1 MNKTVRPIFLVEDNS
16 LYVNALEKR
25 LSLNINSGT
34 SIHKFANGEECIK
47 NMGMNPKI
55 VVLDYFLNSASR
67 EAMNGLEVLKKI
79 KITNPETMVLMLSNQ
94 DDIQI
99 ATDTMKYGAFDY
111 VSKNEN
117 AFLRLQNAINNIEKI
132 LAQATVIKTGQQ
144 VKRILIAWIIFL
156 VVTIAVLQIFF
167 PGLMNKNM

>member
-1 MNKTVRPIFLVEDNS
+1 MKKSQRPIFLVEDNS
-16 LYVNALEKR
+16 LYLNALEKK
-25 LSLNINSGT
+25 LKQGMNSGD
-34 SIHKFANGEECIK
+34 SIYKFSNGEDCIK
-47 NMGMNPKI
+47 NMNMNPKI

-79 KITNPETMVLMLSNQ
+79 KIISPETMVLMLSNQ

-117 AFLRLQNAINNIEKI
+117 AFLRVQNAIANIEKI
-132 LAQATVIKTGQQ
+132 ISQEIVIKTGKQ
-144 VKRILIAWIIFL
+144 VRHILIAWIIL
-156 VVTIAVLQIFF
+156 LIATIVILQIFF
-167 PGLMNKNM
+167 PGLMNRNI